1 MYENAILDIIRSYLR
16 ENTRSHQNSEVK
28 RVWASL
34 VLPSVTRWESEV
46 AYVFFLHGK
55 STDER
60 VRRETLFFGAPKRT
74 KIDSPRK
81 QNKRLAQRRGEPSQA
96 FALLATR
103 RDETS
108 AAGRE
113 GDHKIE
119 SLRNA
124 NTQNSFRSS
133 LLFSWCTRYFDN
145 NDNVSDTPLLE
156 QRGDHGDDLAPW
168 EPAQPSSSRGDLVKA
183 DDCVRGWPKPLDPRQ
198 GLATLPV

>member
-1 MYENAILDIIRSYLR
+1 MFF
-16 ENTRSHQNSEVK
+16 
-28 RVWASL
+28 
-34 VLPSVTRWESEV
+34 
-46 AYVFFLHGK
+46 FFLLYMEK
-55 STDER
+55 LLSTDER
-60 VRRETLFFGAPKRT
+60 VRRETLFFLVLRKE
-74 KIDSPRK
+74 PRSTPRE
-81 QNKRLAQRRGEPSQA
+81 NKTNGSHREEGNQA
-96 FALLATR
+96 KPGPLLATR

-133 LLFSWCTRYFDN
+133 LLFSWCTRYFNN

-168 EPAQPSSSRGDLVKA
+168 EPAQPSSSRGDLIKA